1 MHAVFISVEFDDR
14 DAAADELPGLVSMVR
29 GMPGVVTGYWVD
41 TDDNTG
47 TSITVFESEDGA
59 NALADMAR
67 NSPPS
72 NAVTTT
78 SIKVGEVMAHT

>member
-1 MHAVFISVEFDDR
+1 
-14 DAAADELPGLVSMVR
+14 
-29 GMPGVVTGYWVD
+29 VD